1 MRKQRINKAWG
12 LVVLA
17 TLALSAC
24 DNEVET
30 ISREFTFNATME
42 QLQNA
47 DNNGAKVQLVN
58 EEWTYWELYDSIS
71 LASNASL
78 GSSGTP
84 QINGTKTLYSGWLVN
99 PGSSDY
105 SDYNGVFISTLT
117 EVDGAPASTWFVGI
131 HPANYKKHIV
141 TYTGD
146 DGSHGFKANVY
157 LDSVQHY
164 RHDSSYA
171 RQLLPMIATYDGP
184 QWGPDP
190 GQSPD
195 PPRLDFHSL
204 AGLVRLQLVNSTGSN
219 TAITKIELKSLDF
232 ASAPDSYDGDKKRPL
247 CGRFQV
253 DSLYRFNAYLK
264 RSSFKAPKTLPDN
277 GNGDGY
283 TLILDMDGSLEFNQN
298 DLKSFYIVLPA
309 FHGMDLTTNYRLQ
322 MKVYNA
328 AGQVCT
334 KTFNAHTRRNGIT
347 YLRAI
352 DITAFNESAGTGTPT
367 IVGNGTSTRPFKI
380 YTLADL
386 VYVRD
391 RFNAPD
397 PSGNVYINGQRV
409 TSNTWFRIMRSD
421 ITLTTGNWD
430 TSITNFVGHMT
441 YYSTAAHALHGI
453 TNQSCRPIFTSI
465 ANGGVVSGLTVITN
479 SILNFN
485 DNSPRNEADY
495 SPLCSVNNGVIE
507 DCRNISPVGL
517 ELEKR
522 PFFGK
527 VGANTCY
534 AGICITNNG
543 TIRGSSCAVL
553 RTFENSSNFAG
564 ICKVNTGTIQGCM
577 LTAPVSVTGAVNGA
591 GVCYTNNNMV
601 KDCYC
606 EVSYY
611 STPMGATNWGG
622 IVYQNS
628 GGLSA
633 TVQNCYVSANSIIHT
648 SGNLGGIVCINNGAT
663 VENCHNLSTS
673 LLGMNVGGIV
683 ATLEAGLVRNC
694 FVDDSAMFITLYNTS
709 GSHYAGGIVAVQN
722 GGDINNCYTIVK
734 HIVVNALDATG
745 KYGALVGYMSTA
757 SAHVNNCYA
766 LEVDAATPQ
775 FYGTKTAGTLTYCHL
790 VGGTQDGVDGITT
803 INTENLATLLTSLNG
818 HIPSGGF
825 NWTRGT
831 LTGNPDYDKDRAP
844 SLSLPAS
851 SKKHLKR
858 K

>member
-1 MRKQRINKAWG
+1 MKKNCFHILWG
-12 LVVLA
+12 LAALA
-17 TLALSAC
+17 MMTLTAC
-24 DNEVET
+24 NDEHQRQYT
-30 ISREFTFNATME
+30 LNATME
-42 QLQNA
+42 QLV
-47 DNNGAKVQLVN
+47 DHNNAKVTLSN
-58 EEWTYWELYDSIS
+58 EEWTYWEYNDWITVFSDK
-71 LASNASL
+71 ATA
-78 GSSGTP
+78 P
-84 QINGTKTLYSGWLVN
+84 AFGWLT
-99 PGSSDY
+99 GTSSVDY
-105 SDYNGVFISTLT
+105 ENYNGVFGTTLT
-117 EVDGAPASTWFVGI
+117 EEGGSSTWFVGV
-131 HPANYKKHIV
+131 HPYSEGHDLEYNSSLAEK
-141 TYTGD
+141 
-146 DGSHGFKANVY
+146 GF
-157 LDSVQHY
+157 SVKVKLENIQHY

-171 RQLLPMIATYDGP
+171 KQVLPMVAWYGGGTWEHEGN
-184 QWGPDP
+184 
-190 GQSPD
+190 

-204 AGLVRLQLVNSTGSN
+204 AGLVRLQLVNGTGSDQHIKKIVLESL
-219 TAITKIELKSLDF
+219 TPAGGEDTITRK
-232 ASAPDSYDGDKKRPL
+232 PL
-247 CGRFQV
+247 SGLFPV
-253 DSLYRFNAYLK
+253 KNLYSFNSHLNVVG
-264 RSSFKAPKTLPDN
+264 TNL
-277 GNGDGY
+277 GY
-283 TLILDMDGSLEFNQN
+283 TLTLSTSETEDEGSLEFNQN
-298 DLKSFYIVLPA
+298 DLKSFYVVLPA
-309 FHGMDLTTNYRLQ
+309 YHGMDTSTFYHLNMT
-322 MKVYNA
+322 VYNSDNKVFS
-328 AGQVCT
+328 QKFTVR
-334 KTFNAHTRRNGIT
+334 TRRNGMT
-347 YLRAI
+347 YMRAI
-352 DITAFNESAGTGTPT
+352 NITAFNESAGTGTPT

-479 SILNFN
+479 SILDFN
-485 DNSPRNEADY
+485 SNSPRNEADY

-507 DCRNISPVGL
+507 DCRNISSEGL

-522 PFFGK
+522 TFFGK

-553 RTFENSSNFAG
+553 RTLENSSNFAG

-577 LTAPVSVTGAVNGA
+577 LTAPVSVIGAVNGA

-673 LLGMNVGGIV
+673 LLGKNVGGIV

-722 GGDINNCYTIVK
+722 GGNINNCYTIVK

-766 LEVDAATPQ
+766 LEVDAASPQ
-775 FYGTKTAGTLTYCHL
+775 FYGTKTAGTLTDCHL

-803 INTENLATLLTSLNG
+803 ITDANLATLLSSLNS
-818 HIPSGGF
+818 HKPSGGF
-825 NWTRGT
+825 DWTRGT
-831 LTGNPDYDKDRAP
+831 LTGNTNYDKDRAP
-844 SLSLPAS
+844 SLSIPAS
-851 SKKHLKR
+851 SKKNFRR